1 MDIIIITPE
10 RSSSRSGNNTT
21 SLRWA
26 RILRALGHAVRICH
40 RYDGTHA
47 DLMIALH
54 AWRSA
59 ESIKSFRELHPDRL
73 LIVALSGTDIYGY
86 IDRDPVP
93 VLHSLACADYLVALS
108 VLASKRVPEQFRA
121 KIRVVHQSAPA
132 QRRVSPKG
140 SGRVE
145 VAVIGHLRGVKDPFR
160 AAQAARLLPPSSQI
174 RIVHLGAAETPKWA
188 AMAKAEMRINPRYI
202 WRGDRPRADV
212 RALLARARAMVL
224 SSLTEGGANVISE
237 AAAAGVPVLATRID
251 GSVGLLGRDYP
262 GYFPVGDT
270 AGLARL
276 LSRIESDPEYL
287 KRLKRAIT
295 RRGYLFR
302 PVRERAAWRAL
313 IAEAVHSRIPA

>member
-1 MDIIIITPE
+1 
-10 RSSSRSGNNTT
+10 
-21 SLRWA
+21 
-26 RILRALGHAVRICH
+26 
-40 RYDGTHA
+40 
-47 DLMIALH
+47 
-54 AWRSA
+54 
-59 ESIKSFRELHPDRL
+59 
-73 LIVALSGTDIYGY
+73 
-86 IDRDPVP
+86 
-93 VLHSLACADYLVALS
+93 
-108 VLASKRVPEQFRA
+108 
-121 KIRVVHQSAPA
+121 
-132 QRRVSPKG
+132 
-140 SGRVE
+140 
-145 VAVIGHLRGVKDPFR
+145 
-160 AAQAARLLPPSSQI
+160 
-174 RIVHLGAAETPKWA
+174 
-188 AMAKAEMRINPRYI
+188 MAKAEMRINPRYI

-313 IAEAVHSRIPA
+313 IVEAAHSRIQA